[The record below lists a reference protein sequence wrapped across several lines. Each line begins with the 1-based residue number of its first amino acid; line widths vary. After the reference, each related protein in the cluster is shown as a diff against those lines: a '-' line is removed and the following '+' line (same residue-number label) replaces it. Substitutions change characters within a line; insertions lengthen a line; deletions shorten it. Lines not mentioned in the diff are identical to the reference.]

1 MEKIKGFLDFINNDK
16 LYPNV
21 RRISGCPTDPE
32 VMIDGKKFLMFC
44 SNDYLGL
51 ANSDPVK
58 RAAHEAID
66 KYGIGSGGSRLM
78 SGNTDIQIKLEETI
92 ARFKGGEAAITFST
106 GYMANTGAIPAVV
119 DVLNLKKIGS
129 AIIKAPTFRKNII
142 LSDELNHASIIDGCR
157 LTHAKR
163 VVYKHKDMVDLEK
176 KLKKY
181 KRYRKLIITDGVF
194 SMDGDIA
201 PLPRIVELAKKY
213 NAMTFIDDAHAS
225 GTLGK
230 NGRGT
235 IDHFNLKEDDV
246 DIMMGTFTKSFGG
259 VGGFIVGKKELIDFL
274 RITVRTYI
282 FSAPIPPVISAALV
296 AAIEEAEK
304 NSSYRE
310 NLWANV
316 TRLKDGLNKAG
327 FNTLSSETQIIP
339 VLVGDEKKCEELSS
353 HLFEEGILASC
364 VRWPAVPWGKA
375 RLRITVKANHTK
387 EQIDRFLMAIEKL
400 GKEMGIIK

>member
-32 VMIDGKKFLMFC
+32 VLVDGHKILMFC

-51 ANSDPVK
+51 ANSASVK

-78 SGNTDIQIKLEETI
+78 SGNADIQIKLEETI
-92 ARFKGGEAAITFST
+92 ARFKGGKAAITFST

-176 KLKKY
+176 KLRKY
-181 KRYRKLIITDGVF
+181 KRHRKLIITDGVF

-213 NAMTFIDDAHAS
+213 NALTFIDDAHAS

-235 IDHFNLKEDDV
+235 IDHFGLKEDDV

-296 AAIEEAEK
+296 VAIEEAEK

-310 NLWANV
+310 NLWVNV
-316 TRLKDGLNKAG
+316 AHLKDGLNKIG

-353 HLFEEGILASC
+353 RLFEEGILASC
-364 VRWPAVPWGKA
+364 VRWPAVPWGQA

-387 EQIDRFLMAIEKL
+387 EQIDRFLSAMEKL